1 MSALSAAVYVQEV
14 IVEMTNEDGIGGVD
28 YSFECIG
35 NVDVMRAALE
45 CCHKVSLSRS
55 LLAFAMLLALS
66 RTSASCLQYL
76 R

>member
-1 MSALSAAVYVQEV
+1 MSAFSAAVYVQEV

-45 CCHKVSLSRS
+45 CCHKVNLSRS
-55 LLAFAMLLALS
+55 LQAFAMLLAS
-66 RTSASCLQYL
+66 DKTSASC
-76 R
+76 